1 MLRESKT
8 LMSEIILDSK
18 FVINDCNQFDCSN
31 VKIKESLH
39 FPTIRLFITVLK
51 DAIHTLEACINR
63 AVLGLVLKCLS
74 DPLKPLNKIVLLSEK
89 DIESNKEK
97 ESLHIG
103 TICDFIKQFFSS
115 FIII

>member
-8 LMSEIILDSK
+8 LMSEIVLDSK

-31 VKIKESLH
+31 VKIKDSLH
-39 FPTIRLFITVLK
+39 FPTIRLFVTILK

-74 DPLKPLNKIVLLSEK
+74 DPLKPLNKIALLSEK
-89 DIESNKEK
+89 DIESSDEK
-97 ESLHIG
+97 DILQIG
-103 TICDFIKQFFSS
+103 TFCLFIV
-115 FIII
+115 